1 MFRTGVVD
9 SVKVTKN
16 PGQEYAMF
24 YRRKHYV
31 IRDHFVDD
39 FNRLF
44 TDINLPNQL
53 KHGARLIGRWM
64 MPLDN
69 GDVEVFAIWEYDS
82 EAAYERIEQS
92 VRADT
97 EHGDR
102 IRQWFAERGGRE
114 HLSNT
119 AFVSIRNDIL
129 TDTVTPHR
137 LTETQPEA
145 GIDAIH

>member
-1 MFRTGVVD
+1 
-9 SVKVTKN
+9 
-16 PGQEYAMF
+16 MF

-31 IRDHFVDD
+31 IREHFVDD

-44 TDINLPNQL
+44 TDINLPNRL

-64 MPLDN
+64 TPLDS

-82 EAAYERIEQS
+82 EDAYHRVEQS

-97 EHGDR
+97 EHGQR
-102 IRQWFAERGGRE
+102 IRAWFEARGGRE
-114 HLSNT
+114 HLSAT

-129 TDTVTPHR
+129 TDTVSPYR
-137 LTETQPEA
+137 LTSAPA
-145 GIDAIH
+145 DADLDAIH